1 MALEDLSEDIQ
12 RAISDVVMETAADI
26 EAGVKLRMQQGPHTG
41 AIYYRIDNGNGT
53 YSLFANDSE
62 GYVGT
67 FRGAGLKATHQASAD
82 GEAPAPD
89 TGFLLGSVYHEPTGR
104 FSAVAG
110 SRMDY
115 AFYLEFGTFR
125 MAPRP
130 TWTPEVESAT
140 PVFYA
145 DIERAIAG
153 EIK

>member
-1 MALEDLSEDIQ
+1 VTRLSIELEGSEALQVALDDLSEDIQ
-12 RAISDVVMETAADI
+12 QAISDVVMETAADI

-41 AIYYRIDNGNGT
+41 RT
-53 YSLFANDSE
+53 YKRRSVL
-62 GYVGT
+62 
-67 FRGAGLKATHQASAD
+67 HQASAP
-82 GEAPAPD
+82 GQPPAPD
-89 TGFLLGSVYHEPTGR
+89 TGVLLGSVYHERTGE

-110 SRMDY
+110 SRLDY
-115 AFYLEFGTFR
+115 AAYLEWGTFR

-130 TWTPEVESAT
+130 TWTPEVENAT